1 MSTCYSFYNI
11 LLHVPPHEE
20 FWGQGV
26 QFHQCYTLNL
36 ERNWDII
43 SMFTCNL
50 KTVLAAGDNFGW
62 KHLAHLSE

>member
-1 MSTCYSFYNI
+1 MFLLMRDFGAKVCSFTS
-11 LLHVPPHEE
+11 
-20 FWGQGV
+20 
-26 QFHQCYTLNL
+26 YTLNL

-43 SMFTCNL
+43 MFTCNL